1 MNIQFKKL
9 TQKRLIFNKMNIIE
23 KLQQNT
29 SFRPNGAPFILNFNQ
44 YNYKYVKYLKK
55 TQHFKYVCENGY
67 NRHKKIEER
76 CPAYILVSFEVVKKT
91 ENEEEVKLGQIIQM
105 NVQHNCIKKIGTT
118 NKFIKDSELKSKIDE
133 IYYSQMPRPTQ
144 SQIITQ
150 LTKKINSENNEEESK
165 IPISQR
171 IVYNQWSKLNRDN
184 KINDTDFGKIRQTNR
199 KTDFELFK
207 FRCSN
212 FPVGKNLFIC
222 YSSKFQQSLIQKS
235 SFIFIDGTFD
245 VTPDGF
251 EQVLVLL
258 GRTEHMNIPLAHFLL
273 PNKEKK
279 TYELAFLMFINS
291 IKKGFQNGATFI
303 TDFELGESNAVKKIL
318 MNETHIFQYCYFHF
332 SQIMRRYFDKYQKFE
347 FLDKLKN
354 ISYLLPFI
362 SERLLNTVIKV
373 LSQWEITD
381 QFSLYFEYNF
391 KNKYRFNDWNVYN
404 KINKDIITN
413 NVAES
418 HNAKLKDRI
427 GHHPTLANFE
437 EIIQQIE
444 EEDHLRYELKEI
456 DDTEIKRIDEDTFI
470 QIFKNFITDLRRAG
484 YKQKKNTNSD
494 TSIEK
499 YDQRLNNELLFD
511 DDKNEIT
518 DIVEEDD
525 TDDKTI
531 IEEINELENAQEI
544 RLVNE
549 AYSIPK
555 VHIKTIPTEAQQ
567 ILQEN
572 LINYRNAPGRS
583 TERKRI
589 LSETFTKI
597 QEISPNITKTQVR
610 SWFNNNMNKI

>member
-1 MNIQFKKL
+1 MK
-9 TQKRLIFNKMNIIE
+9 
-23 KLQQNT
+23 
-29 SFRPNGAPFILNFNQ
+29 
-44 YNYKYVKYLKK
+44 
-55 TQHFKYVCENGY
+55 
-67 NRHKKIEER
+67 
-76 CPAYILVSFEVVKKT
+76 
-91 ENEEEVKLGQIIQM
+91 
-105 NVQHNCIKKIGTT
+105 VQHNCIKEIGTT

-133 IYYSQMPRPTQ
+133 IYYSQMLRPTQ

-150 LTKKINSENNEEESK
+150 QTKKINSENNEEESK

-258 GRTEHMNIPLAHFLL
+258 GRTEHMNIQLAHFLL

-391 KNKYRFNDWNVYN
+391 KNKYRFNDWNFYN

-610 SWFNNNMNKI
+610 SWFNNNMNKIQNSQFFKISFFFFFLFFLKNFTILLTFIQF

>member
-1 MNIQFKKL
+1 
-9 TQKRLIFNKMNIIE
+9 
-23 KLQQNT
+23 
-29 SFRPNGAPFILNFNQ
+29 
-44 YNYKYVKYLKK
+44 
-55 TQHFKYVCENGY
+55 
-67 NRHKKIEER
+67 
-76 CPAYILVSFEVVKKT
+76 
-91 ENEEEVKLGQIIQM
+91 M
-105 NVQHNCIKKIGTT
+105 NVQHNCIKEIGTT

>member
-1 MNIQFKKL
+1 M
-9 TQKRLIFNKMNIIE
+9 
-23 KLQQNT
+23 
-29 SFRPNGAPFILNFNQ
+29 
-44 YNYKYVKYLKK
+44 
-55 TQHFKYVCENGY
+55 
-67 NRHKKIEER
+67 
-76 CPAYILVSFEVVKKT
+76 
-91 ENEEEVKLGQIIQM
+91 
-105 NVQHNCIKKIGTT
+105 
-118 NKFIKDSELKSKIDE
+118 
-133 IYYSQMPRPTQ
+133 
-144 SQIITQ
+144 
-150 LTKKINSENNEEESK
+150 
-165 IPISQR
+165 
-171 IVYNQWSKLNRDN
+171 
-184 KINDTDFGKIRQTNR
+184 
-199 KTDFELFK
+199 
-207 FRCSN
+207 
-212 FPVGKNLFIC
+212 
-222 YSSKFQQSLIQKS
+222 
-235 SFIFIDGTFD
+235 
-245 VTPDGF
+245 
-251 EQVLVLL
+251 LL

-484 YKQKKNTNSD
+484 YKQKKNTKFRY
-494 TSIEK
+494 K
-499 YDQRLNNELLFD
+499 Y
-511 DDKNEIT
+511 
-518 DIVEEDD
+518 
-525 TDDKTI
+525 
-531 IEEINELENAQEI
+531 
-544 RLVNE
+544 
-549 AYSIPK
+549 
-555 VHIKTIPTEAQQ
+555 
-567 ILQEN
+567 
-572 LINYRNAPGRS
+572 
-583 TERKRI
+583 RKI
-589 LSETFTKI
+589 
-597 QEISPNITKTQVR
+597 
-610 SWFNNNMNKI
+610 

>member
-105 NVQHNCIKKIGTT
+105 NVQHNCIKEIGTT

-610 SWFNNNMNKI
+610 SWFNNI